1 MTLNFVSIEQPTEDS
16 EFVDVKFALKSEFTA
31 VPPHFIGKAQISIP
45 LREASGMT
53 LGEIIGAARA
63 QLASKLIDCAK

>member
-1 MTLNFVSIEQPTEDS
+1 MTLKFVSIVQPTEDS
-16 EFVDVKFALKSEFTA
+16 EFVDVKFMLESDFTA

-45 LREASGMT
+45 LREASEMT
-53 LGEIIGAARA
+53 LAKIIESARA